1 MKDFDYLLGF
11 AFGFL
16 GSVIVVLIIRAVLMA
31 KHKDVSNKF
40 DERQILA
47 RGLAYKCGMVTAG
60 AYMLIVGY
68 ICTIFTP
75 IISVFDVMLIGFWLT
90 FTIFA
95 VISIAKDAFFD
106 SKEKGKVSYM
116 VLCGFL
122 ALINIGVFVYNF
134 IVEKEQLIID
144 GMLNLPI
151 PNLACGVAFLVI
163 IITIICKNISNKK
176 CDEE

>member
-11 AFGFL
+11 AIGFL
-16 GSVIVVLIIRAVLMA
+16 GSVIVVLIIRSVLMA

-47 RGLAYKCGMVTAG
+47 RGLAYKCGMLTAV
-60 AYMLIVGY
+60 AYMLVDGY
-68 ICTIFTP
+68 IFTIVAP
-75 IISVFDVMLIGFWLT
+75 IISAFDVMLIGFWLT

-106 SKEKGKVSYM
+106 SKENGKVSYM
-116 VLCGFL
+116 VLYGFL
-122 ALINIGVFVYNF
+122 ALINIGAFVYDF
-134 IVEKEQLIID
+134 IENKEQLIID
-144 GMLNLPI
+144 GMLNLHF

-163 IITIICKNISNKK
+163 LITIICKNISNKK